1 MTEVRVSAGAYGG
14 RQQMDQHGW
23 ESTEEWRR
31 RQAGEGLRCMRL
43 PDHYEV
49 VDAEL
54 AGMLMV
60 LREVA
65 SQGGAAERR
74 CLLMSDCK
82 SALRMVERAWREG
95 RGA

>member
-1 MTEVRVSAGAYGG
+1 MAQPRGSKTEVKKEGGMTEVRVSAGAYGG

-49 VDAEL
+49 VDDC
-54 AGMLMV
+54 V
-60 LREVA
+60 CSVA
-65 SQGGAAERR
+65 VCRPE
-74 CLLMSDCK
+74 
-82 SALRMVERAWREG
+82 
-95 RGA
+95 

>member
-1 MTEVRVSAGAYGG
+1 MRRRVRQRGRGAADACCGCVV
-14 RQQMDQHGW
+14 RHCVWVLRVQHGW
-23 ESTEEWRR
+23 ESTEECRR

-60 LREVA
+60 L
-65 SQGGAAERR
+65 S
-74 CLLMSDCK
+74 C
-82 SALRMVERAWREG
+82 
-95 RGA
+95 